1 MSDPLSVFA
10 PMVADL
16 PVAGAAAL
24 RVEAWHPVNA
34 SVVMA
39 YRGADGAT
47 GEALSAFAAGNA
59 DATILNTG
67 PGTWLILG
75 NANASALPDL
85 DDVAVTFD
93 QGDGYALLRLHD
105 GVAATILQKGIFVDL
120 EKTLAGAGSSVSSVI
135 AHINVTVWRVSAD
148 VIGVA
153 VPRSFAGSFW
163 HWLIAAAAGEGQSMG
178 R

>member
-24 RVEAWHPVNA
+24 RVETWHPVNA
-34 SVVMA
+34 WVVMA

-47 GEALSAFAAGNA
+47 GNALSAFSASNA

-75 NANASALPDL
+75 NPNALALPDL
-85 DDVAVTFD
+85 DEVAVTFD
-93 QGDGYALLRLHD
+93 QGDGYALLRLY
-105 GVAATILQKGIFVDL
+105 GSVAATVLQKGIFVDL
-120 EKTLAGAGSSVSSVI
+120 EKALSVAGSSVSSMV
-135 AHINVTVWRVSAD
+135 AHINVTVWRASAD

-163 HWLIAAAAGEGQSMG
+163 YWLIAAAAGDGQSIG